1 MIRRRMTR
9 EKDKPRCIVIAGP
22 NGAGKTTFAREYL
35 PKEAWVLNF
44 VNADLIAS
52 GLSPLRPEL
61 TAIPAARLMLDE
73 LDGFVEKRAD
83 FAWESTLSG
92 LAHIK
97 RLQTM
102 KELGYRLEIIYLGLA
117 SPQLAVQRIAAR
129 VRQGGHHVPKGDV
142 LRRFFRSWHNFET
155 RYRPLADAWAA
166 YDNSRRSPKLM
177 ESNSNRHPRLTVP
190 VRRALLR
197 AGETARRTARRYG
210 TPIYVWENGKV
221 VAKRP

>member
-1 MIRRRMTR
+1 MIRRPLTR
-9 EKDKPRCIVIAGP
+9 GRDKPRCIVVAGP

-35 PKEAWVLNF
+35 PKEARILNF

-61 TAIPAARLMLDE
+61 AAVPAARLMLDE
-73 LDGFVEKRAD
+73 LDRFVERRAD

-92 LAHIK
+92 LTYVK

-102 KELGYRLEIIYLGLA
+102 KDLGYRLEIIYLGLA
-117 SPQLAVQRIAAR
+117 SPQLAVRRIAAR
-129 VRQGGHHVPKGDV
+129 VRQGGHNVPKRDV

-166 YDNSRRSPKLM
+166 YDHSGRSPKLM
-177 ESNSNRHPRLTVP
+177 QSKSRGNPELAACVERVL
-190 VRRALLR
+190 RRA
-197 AGETARRTARRYG
+197 GKSARRTARMHG
-210 TPIYVWENGKV
+210 TPLYIWENGKV